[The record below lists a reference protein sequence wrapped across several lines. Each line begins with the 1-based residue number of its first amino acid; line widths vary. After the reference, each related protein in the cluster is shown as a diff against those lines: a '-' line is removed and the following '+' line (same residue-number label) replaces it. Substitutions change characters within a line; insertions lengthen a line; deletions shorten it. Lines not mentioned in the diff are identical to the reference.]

1 MSENFFLA
9 FIDELWKTQKI
20 RLFCPTIDPKNKIW
34 KKCKKTHGDII
45 LLHMHTINQDHMIMV
60 PEIWSVTD
68 MIFYQDMGEH
78 GGRFKFCRKIP
89 VKEFIW

>member
-1 MSENFFLA
+1 MNFEKPKKSDSFAPL
-9 FIDELWKTQKI
+9 LTPKI
-20 RLFCPTIDPKNKIW
+20 KFGKNV
-34 KKCKKTHGDII
+34 KKTHDDII

-78 GGRFKFCRKIP
+78 GGGFKFCWKIP